1 MKNESF
7 SKTELGEIIRNS
19 AIRRKLS
26 YENIR
31 YFFAIYLSEHITYPL
46 AEFHYDFFKIAENI
60 KILFAVILA
69 FRGSGKSTIFSLCY
83 PIWAITGKQ
92 KKRFVLIITQTQQQA
107 KKIMDNIKR
116 EMETNEVL
124 KADIGPFIEDS
135 NEWAA
140 TSIILSKYDARIM
153 TVSAEQG
160 IRGIRHGS
168 YRPDLILLDDIEDL
182 QNVKTQEGRDKLFD
196 WFTGVIR
203 PLGDLNTKT
212 LIIGTRLHEDD
223 LISRIILAIKEK
235 RMSGVYKRYPIVD
248 RRGRIAWK
256 GKYPNKQSIEEEKRK
271 TVNNI
276 SWHREYLLELISSEE
291 QIVKDAWIQY
301 YDEMPHL
308 SLLRYI
314 IVGVDLAISQSQTSD
329 YTSMVALYVFGKGS
343 SLRIYVGKIMVN
355 KRLTLHQTVLTAKQ
369 LQYSISGGQS
379 ITFVVEDI
387 GYQQS
392 AIEFMKTEGIKAEGV
407 KLHGQDK
414 YTRLSMTTPY
424 FEQGKIFFPK
434 KGAELLISQLKG
446 FPFEKHDDAVDA
458 FVYGVLKVQ
467 EEENRPKFDFEFI

>member
-7 SKTELGEIIRNS
+7 NKTELEEIIRNP

-46 AEFHYDFFKIAENI
+46 AKFHYDFFKIAENI

-140 TSIILSKYDARIM
+140 TSIVLPKYDARIM

-168 YRPDLILLDDIEDL
+168 YRPDLILLDDVEDL

-196 WFTGVIR
+196 WFTGSIR
-203 PLGDLNTKT
+203 PLGDINTKT
-212 LIIGTRLHEDD
+212 LVIGTT
-223 LISRIILAIKEK
+223 
-235 RMSGVYKRYPIVD
+235 
-248 RRGRIAWK
+248 RR
-256 GKYPNKQSIEEEKRK
+256 
-271 TVNNI
+271 
-276 SWHREYLLELISSEE
+276 
-291 QIVKDAWIQY
+291 
-301 YDEMPHL
+301 
-308 SLLRYI
+308 
-314 IVGVDLAISQSQTSD
+314 
-329 YTSMVALYVFGKGS
+329 
-343 SLRIYVGKIMVN
+343 
-355 KRLTLHQTVLTAKQ
+355 
-369 LQYSISGGQS
+369 
-379 ITFVVEDI
+379 
-387 GYQQS
+387 
-392 AIEFMKTEGIKAEGV
+392 
-407 KLHGQDK
+407 
-414 YTRLSMTTPY
+414 
-424 FEQGKIFFPK
+424 
-434 KGAELLISQLKG
+434 
-446 FPFEKHDDAVDA
+446 
-458 FVYGVLKVQ
+458 
-467 EEENRPKFDFEFI
+467 